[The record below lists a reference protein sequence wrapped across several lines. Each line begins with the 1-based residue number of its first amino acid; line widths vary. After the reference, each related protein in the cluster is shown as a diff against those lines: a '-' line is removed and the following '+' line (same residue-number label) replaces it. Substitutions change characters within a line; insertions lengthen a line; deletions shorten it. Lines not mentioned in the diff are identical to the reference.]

1 MPSDGMQSPR
11 PQENQS
17 EDSHMSDPNPEF
29 QPPPPPAI
37 EPEPE
42 RRRPTNLM
50 WAGIALVVIGIVVA
64 VLGLPMINLVV
75 GGIGTGLAVCALGIL
90 FFGFSFMR
98 LPAIENAPPKMSPV
112 ATLTGIFFEPTNVFR
127 NLRAHPQWLAAIM
140 VVGIMNGAYSVA
152 FNHRLTPERIIN
164 FTMDKLENSPIKP
177 PPEAM
182 AKARTDGVEQAKS
195 LTFQAGDF
203 VKKIVSAF
211 FAVAF
216 IAALCLLGVLAFGGR
231 MHYWQAYAA
240 IAYVTFPATLIQKGI
255 SFLILYLKSPDD
267 IHPLLGQE
275 SLVYDNLGLL
285 VAAKDHP
292 VIFVI
297 ATSVGVLSFYR
308 IWLTATGLRE
318 AGYKVSSSAAWG
330 VTITIFILFLL
341 LGMAAAMLF
350 GSMFG

>member
-1 MPSDGMQSPR
+1 
-11 PQENQS
+11 
-17 EDSHMSDPNPEF
+17 
-29 QPPPPPAI
+29 
-37 EPEPE
+37 
-42 RRRPTNLM
+42 
-50 WAGIALVVIGIVVA
+50 
-64 VLGLPMINLVV
+64 
-75 GGIGTGLAVCALGIL
+75 
-90 FFGFSFMR
+90 MR
-98 LPAIENAPPKMSPV
+98 LPAVKDPPPKMSS
-112 ATLTGIFFEPTNVFR
+112 ATTLTGIFFEPTNVFR

-195 LTFQAGDF
+195 LTFQVGDF
-203 VKKIVSAF
+203 VKKVVGAF

-231 MHYWQAYAA
+231 MHYWQTYAA

-297 ATSVGVLSFYR
+297 ATSIGVLSFYR
-308 IWLTATGLRE
+308 LWLTATGLRE
-318 AGYKVSSSAAWG
+318 AGYKVGSSAAWG
-330 VTITIFILFLL
+330 VTITIFLLFLL

>member
-1 MPSDGMQSPR
+1 
-11 PQENQS
+11 
-17 EDSHMSDPNPEF
+17 
-29 QPPPPPAI
+29 
-37 EPEPE
+37 
-42 RRRPTNLM
+42 M
-50 WAGIALVVIGIVVA
+50 WAGAGLIVIGIIIV
-64 VLGLPMINLVV
+64 VLGIPGLALIT
-75 GGIGTGLAVCALGIL
+75 GGIGTGAAVCCLGIL
-90 FFGFSFMR
+90 FIGFSFMR
-98 LPAIENAPPKMSPV
+98 LPAVKDPPPKMSTA
-112 ATLTGIFFEPTNVFR
+112 ATLTGIFFEPTSVFR

-140 VVGIMNGAYSVA
+140 IAGIMNGAYSVA

-164 FTMDKLENSPIKP
+164 FTMDKLEDSPIKP

-203 VKKIVSAF
+203 IKKIVSAF
-211 FAVAF
+211 FGVAI

-231 MHYWQAYAA
+231 MHYWQTYAA
-240 IAYVTFPATLIQKGI
+240 IAYVTFPFTLIQKGI

-297 ATSVGVLSFYR
+297 ATSIGVLSFYR
-308 IWLTATGLRE
+308 LWLTATGLRE
-318 AGYKVSSSAAWG
+318 TGYKVSSSAAWG
-330 VTITIFILFLL
+330 VTITIFVLFLL

>member
-1 MPSDGMQSPR
+1 
-11 PQENQS
+11 
-17 EDSHMSDPNPEF
+17 MSDPNQGF
-29 QPPPPPAI
+29 QVPPPPSAVD
-37 EPEPE
+37 PEPE
-42 RRRPTNLM
+42 RRRPANLM
-50 WAGIALVVIGIVVA
+50 WAGAGLIVIGIIIV
-64 VLGLPMINLVV
+64 VLGIPGLALIT
-75 GGIGTGLAVCALGIL
+75 GGIGTGAAVCCLGIL
-90 FFGFSFMR
+90 FIGFSFMR
-98 LPAIENAPPKMSPV
+98 LPAVKDPPPKMSTA
-112 ATLTGIFFEPTNVFR
+112 ATLTGIFFEPTSVFR

-140 VVGIMNGAYSVA
+140 IVGIMNGAYSVA

-182 AKARTDGVEQAKS
+182 AKARTEGVEQAKS

-211 FAVAF
+211 FGVAF
-216 IAALCLLGVLAFGGR
+216 VAALCLLGVLAFGGR
-231 MHYWQAYAA
+231 MHYWQTYAA

-297 ATSVGVLSFYR
+297 ATSIGVLSFYR